1 MSDLHAIDAM
11 PCSYD
16 APSTTRIPRR
26 AYAKL
31 NKRDPQ
37 LMEHIA
43 RAAEPILDS
52 FKPQE
57 ISNMTYAF
65 AKTQSARG
73 SEFLFASIAKQVTR
87 RVEEFGP
94 QDVSNTLWA
103 FAASDAPLG
112 TDLFV
117 ACAPIVARNMRNQK
131 MDWRTPQR
139 VATVA
144 WSYARAAVY
153 APDLFQA
160 LADAA
165 LAILDDFLAVD
176 VSNVAWA
183 FAAAGE
189 TDRSDLYEALF
200 ERARVLGAV
209 FAPQELANVV
219 WSYAGLDDPEACRR
233 MWCFMF
239 EGPPWDP
246 NQLDEVAKSQLQQA
260 WLRLTRDSRITG
272 EVPPLP
278 EAWRRDFAESFK
290 ITEKSLG
297 SRTQDQVSFVLNE
310 IGWSHSTEHYDS
322 ESGLSLDMA
331 QIPTKTAVEFDGPVH
346 YFANEPWMLTGRSK
360 LKRRLL
366 DLTGWEVVYIDYRDW
381 DSATDK
387 IDCVFKSFAKH
398 GVDPQVAQRDA
409 HLTRALPEAESS
421 ADFVQLQRYAQ
432 QRLMPTM
439 VPGDGAGFVVD
450 YTPGGGAPGHY
461 GGY

>member
-1 MSDLHAIDAM
+1 
-11 PCSYD
+11 
-16 APSTTRIPRR
+16 
-26 AYAKL
+26 
-31 NKRDPQ
+31 
-37 LMEHIA
+37 MEHIA

-160 LADAA
+160 LADSA

-233 MWCFMF
+233 MWC
-239 EGPPWDP
+239 
-246 NQLDEVAKSQLQQA
+246 
-260 WLRLTRDSRITG
+260 SRGVRI
-272 EVPPLP
+272 
-278 EAWRRDFAESFK
+278 
-290 ITEKSLG
+290 
-297 SRTQDQVSFVLNE
+297 
-310 IGWSHSTEHYDS
+310 
-322 ESGLSLDMA
+322 
-331 QIPTKTAVEFDGPVH
+331 
-346 YFANEPWMLTGRSK
+346 RSK
-360 LKRRLL
+360 SK
-366 DLTGWEVVYIDYRDW
+366 
-381 DSATDK
+381 
-387 IDCVFKSFAKH
+387 
-398 GVDPQVAQRDA
+398 
-409 HLTRALPEAESS
+409 TRP
-421 ADFVQLQRYAQ
+421 
-432 QRLMPTM
+432 PTSI
-439 VPGDGAGFVVD
+439 VPGDDVVSSTQVL
-450 YTPGGGAPGHY
+450 YVRGAPVGPEPT
-461 GGY
+461 

>member
-1 MSDLHAIDAM
+1 M
-11 PCSYD
+11 
-16 APSTTRIPRR
+16 RIPRR

-176 VSNVAWA
+176 VSKC
-183 FAAAGE
+183 G
-189 TDRSDLYEALF
+189 
-200 ERARVLGAV
+200 LG
-209 FAPQELANVV
+209 
-219 WSYAGLDDPEACRR
+219 
-233 MWCFMF
+233 
-239 EGPPWDP
+239 
-246 NQLDEVAKSQLQQA
+246 
-260 WLRLTRDSRITG
+260 LRCGGRNG
-272 EVPPLP
+272 
-278 EAWRRDFAESFK
+278 
-290 ITEKSLG
+290 
-297 SRTQDQVSFVLNE
+297 
-310 IGWSHSTEHYDS
+310 
-322 ESGLSLDMA
+322 
-331 QIPTKTAVEFDGPVH
+331 QI
-346 YFANEPWMLTGRSK
+346 
-360 LKRRLL
+360 
-366 DLTGWEVVYIDYRDW
+366 
-381 DSATDK
+381 
-387 IDCVFKSFAKH
+387 
-398 GVDPQVAQRDA
+398 
-409 HLTRALPEAESS
+409 
-421 ADFVQLQRYAQ
+421 
-432 QRLMPTM
+432 
-439 VPGDGAGFVVD
+439 
-450 YTPGGGAPGHY
+450 
-461 GGY
+461 